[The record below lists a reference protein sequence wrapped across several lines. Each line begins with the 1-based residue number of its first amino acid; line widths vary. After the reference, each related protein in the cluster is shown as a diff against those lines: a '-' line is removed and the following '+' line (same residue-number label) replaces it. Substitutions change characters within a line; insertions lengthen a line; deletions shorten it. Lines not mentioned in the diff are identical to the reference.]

1 MNRTEQADARY
12 LWVEALRSGKYNQ
25 TSGTLKREKEDES
38 YAYCCLGVACEIF
51 PLGKWRETGGDS
63 EAYITDSFANEFIGM
78 PPDSFYDL
86 VGLSLNDA
94 EELASAN
101 DSGSSFEEIADL
113 IEEMEYVDA

>member
-25 TSGTLKREKEDES
+25 GFSALKHKKVDEGF
-38 YAYCCLGVACEIF
+38 AFCCLGVGCEI
-51 PLGKWRETGGDS
+51 TDDS
-63 EAYITDSFANEFIGM
+63 LANEFIGM

-86 VGLSLNDA
+86 GGLSLNDA